1 MWYNIGQKEECPV
14 EEKKSVDNIGNL
26 VVSDDVIASIAL
38 NAAKDVDGVNGFAV
52 RTPDVHS
59 ILKMGEGPMRSVR
72 VISTDNDIK
81 IYIHVN
87 IEQGTKI
94 PKVASDIQ
102 KSVKNAV
109 QSMTGKMVSKVNVS
123 IEGLSV
129 APKNEKE

>member
-1 MWYNIGQKEECPV
+1 
-14 EEKKSVDNIGNL
+14 
-26 VVSDDVIASIAL
+26 
-38 NAAKDVDGVNGFAV
+38 
-52 RTPDVHS
+52 
-59 ILKMGEGPMRSVR
+59 MRSVR